1 MKSTMR
7 LAVFNGSPR
16 GHKSNTSV
24 LLKHFLNGFQNNGGE
39 LESID
44 YLIQEKNI
52 KEQVANFKSAE
63 NILLAFPL
71 YVDSVPGMVKKFIE
85 EIGNFNGEGKRILFF
100 VHSGFPEGI
109 HSEGVINYMKFLVKR
124 WKMNLVGIILKPGS
138 EGIRMRPE
146 GKNTQL
152 FHYFETLGSSLATR
166 GTMDE
171 KIINK
176 LKQPY
181 KLPAFVLF
189 IIRLLKKTSI
199 LNKYWDTK
207 LRENNAFENRFARP
221 LNH

>member
-85 EIGNFNGEGKRILFF
+85 EVGNFNGEGKHILFF

-109 HSEGVINYMKFLVKR
+109 HSEWLPIFLNGHNELMTDNR
-124 WKMNLVGIILKPGS
+124 S
-138 EGIRMRPE
+138 CHFEGE
-146 GKNTQL
+146 
-152 FHYFETLGSSLATR
+152 
-166 GTMDE
+166 
-171 KIINK
+171 
-176 LKQPY
+176 
-181 KLPAFVLF
+181 
-189 IIRLLKKTSI
+189 
-199 LNKYWDTK
+199 
-207 LRENNAFENRFARP
+207 
-221 LNH
+221 